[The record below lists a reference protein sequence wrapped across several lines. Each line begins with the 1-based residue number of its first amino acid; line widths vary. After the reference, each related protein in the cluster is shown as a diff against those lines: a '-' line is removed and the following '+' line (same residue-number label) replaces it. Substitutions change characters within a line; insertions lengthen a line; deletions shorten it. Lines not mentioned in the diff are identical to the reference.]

1 MSASARFAA
10 CVLAAWA
17 SAAPAAA
24 EPYVVCD
31 NGLRCVR
38 APCPTKNVLDLAS
51 GSVLRVTGV
60 DLARLDP
67 RDRERMDSAN
77 AAYHGSQV
85 LDGAV
90 VDTVVEVGGKSQ
102 PAPIFVA
109 TRIVRVAT
117 DAERR
122 QCRGGEK

>member
-1 MSASARFAA
+1 MSAPARFAA

-38 APCPTKNVLDLAS
+38 APCPAKNVLNLAS
-51 GSVLRVTGV
+51 GSVLRVSGV

-67 RDRERMDSAN
+67 RDRERMESAN
-77 AAYHGSQV
+77 AAYSGSHV

-90 VDTVVEVGGKSQ
+90 VDTIVKVGGKPQ

-109 TRIVRVAT
+109 TRVVRGAT
-117 DAERR
+117 EPERR
-122 QCRGGEK
+122 QCRGGE